1 MGSNPEQ
8 QELAVQQSRAQET
21 LDPRQSCAVYSA
33 TLVCLVAMLQSHPQP
48 VSLLCVGQEGMV
60 LMNLVTCPCFQSWQ
74 AMEEEMVSGWLELSS
89 PDLGR
94 KKKVWQAEILHLMGA
109 FKEASPR

>member
-1 MGSNPEQ
+1 
-8 QELAVQQSRAQET
+8 
-21 LDPRQSCAVYSA
+21 
-33 TLVCLVAMLQSHPQP
+33 
-48 VSLLCVGQEGMV
+48 
-60 LMNLVTCPCFQSWQ
+60 
-74 AMEEEMVSGWLELSS
+74 MEEEVVSGWLELSS